1 MTERAAL
8 PLPADLPPATRA
20 EAERFALEQI
30 RGGFRTLD
38 LVIRDVEEH
47 FDPQREPVTWSQ
59 AADLVDRL
67 WEERL
72 AEQAGWPETTDA
84 DRLSAAFDALGAGG
98 ITARADFTC
107 CRNCGH
113 SEIDAEAAD
122 GDHGFV
128 FFHQQDTARVAAG
141 GGLWLSYGPL
151 RGSGA
156 DPVAVGREVV
166 EALTAAGLPVE
177 WDGSAASRI
186 KVALPEWRKRLP
198 RG

>member
-1 MTERAAL
+1 MTERADL
-8 PLPADLPPATRA
+8 PTPADLPTATRE
-20 EAERFALEQI
+20 EAERFAREQI
-30 RGGFRTLD
+30 HGGFRTRAL
-38 LVIRDVEEH
+38 LVRDVEEH
-47 FDPQREPVTWSQ
+47 FDPAKEPVTREQ
-59 AADLVDRL
+59 AAALVDLL

-72 AEQAGWPETTDA
+72 AEQAAWPATTDA
-84 DRLSAAFDALGAGG
+84 DRLLAAFDTLGAAGV
-98 ITARADFTC
+98 TARADFTC

-156 DPVAVGREVV
+156 DAVAVGREIAGV
-166 EALTAAGLPVE
+166 LTAAGLPVE
-177 WDGSAASRI
+177 WDGSADTRI
-186 KVALPEWRKRLP
+186 RVALPQWHKRLP
-198 RG
+198 QG